1 MSLAMQEEPEP
12 GLAPGEKRAERGHL
26 ALQVLG
32 EQPSLTSKPSL
43 FQF

>member
-32 EQPSLTSKPSL
+32 EQPSLTPKPSL